1 MAAQMR
7 CGRLLACLLLI
18 VLGLALTGREA
29 PAIEVPKLTARVNDY
44 AAILSPTTRQQLE
57 DSLAKLEQ
65 EESTQIAVLTV
76 TSLQGAVLEEFSL
89 KVAEAWR
96 LGQKGRDNGAL
107 LLIAKNDR
115 KLRIEVGYGLE
126 GRLTDLAAGRII
138 RDVITPRFRE
148 GNFDQGVSEGV
159 AAMIS
164 TVRGEFR
171 ISKTATTTSSAS
183 FSANF
188 EGIVV
193 FLGFAFFSLARIAGR
208 HRLLTA
214 SLGAILAPIIGLFLG
229 LGWLLT
235 LAFIPL
241 GFFAGF
247 LASLFFGNMRFSG
260 GGWSSSSGG
269 FSSGGGSGFSGGG
282 GGFGGGGSSGG
293 W

>member
-1 MAAQMR
+1 MVAQMR
-7 CGRLLACLLLI
+7 SGRLLACLLLI
-18 VLGLALTGREA
+18 ALALTLGSRTA
-29 PAIEVPKLTARVNDY
+29 LAIEVPKLTARVNDY
-44 AAILSPTTRQQLE
+44 AAILSPTTKQQLE
-57 DSLAKLEQ
+57 ETLAKLEQ

-89 KVAEAWR
+89 KVAETWR

-115 KLRIEVGYGLE
+115 KMRIEVGYGLE
-126 GRLTDLAAGRII
+126 GQLTDLAAGRII

-148 GNFDQGVSEGV
+148 GNFDLGVSDGV

-164 TVRGEFR
+164 TVRGEFG
-171 ISKTATTTSSAS
+171 ISTTATATSSAS
-183 FSANF
+183 LSANF
-188 EGIVV
+188 ESIVV
-193 FLGFAFFSLARIAGR
+193 FLGFAFFALARIAGK
-208 HRLLTA
+208 HRILTA
-214 SLGAILAPIIGLFLG
+214 SFGAILAPIIGLFLG
-229 LGWLLT
+229 LGWLLI
-235 LAFIPL
+235 LAFIPA
-241 GFFAGF
+241 GFVAGF